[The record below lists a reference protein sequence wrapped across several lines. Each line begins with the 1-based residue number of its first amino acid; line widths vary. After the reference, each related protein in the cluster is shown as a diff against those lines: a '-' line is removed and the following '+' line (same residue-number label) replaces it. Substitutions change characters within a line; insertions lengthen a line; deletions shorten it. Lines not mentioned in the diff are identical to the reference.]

1 MGLFRPIKKAQTGEK
16 RIWAETITARPK
28 GSGMPLREYSG
39 SGGEERERDGARR
52 RPLRFSSSSPPPRG
66 RRRSCRDR
74 NPPLLLRSS
83 PSPSRRRRWW
93 WWWRGRSN
101 NREVRWASLCC
112 FFFPACRFRQVP
124 LVQRGGVRRHVDCE
138 IGRGW
143 YAGRRRRAPD
153 SREGFRR
160 GAVWSS
166 LGCSL
171 RRRGRERAEP
181 LRFCTSSLP
190 CVGWL
195 FHAWLLRNK
204 QRWLARESRGS
215 LLSLP
220 L

>member
-1 MGLFRPIKKAQTGEK
+1 MVVV
-16 RIWAETITARPK
+16 ARPLQQ
-28 GSGMPLREYSG
+28 SR
-39 SGGEERERDGARR
+39 GE
-52 RPLRFSSSSPPPRG
+52 
-66 RRRSCRDR
+66 
-74 NPPLLLRSS
+74 
-83 PSPSRRRRWW
+83 
-93 WWWRGRSN
+93 
-101 NREVRWASLCC
+101 VSLAVLF